1 MYLNTERI
9 NQLNNIEYEL
19 CILITQINRQ
29 NIYIFRKIITMFEY
43 INNAFIILFQN
54 SNLCCK
60 FNISDVSDECDNSY
74 NIYDS
79 YLKTNHDIIYN
90 TINSKN
96 INEYSLFMNDLVDI
110 NHPKLEKY
118 IMLLVNSI
126 YHKKKLSFEEYKQT
140 LQKLM
145 DLINTFDIYDKLIN
159 VFNSLYIEAQQ
170 LYTLSHKVLSETL
183 QKSEHNI
190 THSIQIIIFEE
201 LRKARL
207 LFPEIKTEIEIF
219 TSKLP
224 NIKPHIVSYVEI
236 CEKLIEHY

>member
-29 NIYIFRKIITMFEY
+29 NIYIFRKMITMFEY

-54 SNLCCK
+54 SALCCK
-60 FNISDVSDECDNSY
+60 FNISDECDNSY

-79 YLKTNHDIIYN
+79 YLKRNHDIIYN

-96 INEYSLFMNDLVDI
+96 INEYSLFMNDLVDL

-126 YHKKKLSFEEYKQT
+126 YHKKKLSFEEYKKT
-140 LQKLM
+140 LQKIT

-159 VFNSLYIEAQQ
+159 VFNFLYIEAQQ
-170 LYTLSHKVLSETL
+170 LYTLSHKVLSKTI

-190 THSIQIIIFEE
+190 THSIQTIIFEE

-207 LFPEIKTEIEIF
+207 LFTEIKTEIEVF

-236 CEKLIEHY
+236 CEKLLKHY